1 MYYIIFY
8 LAEELFIK
16 VNERWVS
23 SKYRHKLSRYCKYIY
38 IFPST
43 ILARIVSRLV
53 YKGRYGGGRD
63 GCKLLSLSL
72 IGSVS
77 GLEGLIL
84 LHKLMLVW
92 LQLGG
97 VNAKCIK

>member
-16 VNERWVS
+16 VSERWVS

-43 ILARIVSRLV
+43 FWHGQFRVLFTKVAMAAAVTAASCSV
-53 YKGRYGGGRD
+53 Y
-63 GCKLLSLSL
+63 L
-72 IGSVS
+72 
-77 GLEGLIL
+77 
-84 LHKLMLVW
+84 
-92 LQLGG
+92 
-97 VNAKCIK
+97 